1 MEPLKLVGLPNKKE
15 VRINL
20 VPYRSL
26 DAALG
31 KEGVNEDNLVR
42 IFSHI
47 KSLHKNNPTVSTSF
61 KNNVSYLGNGVEE
74 SRLDH
79 TITKKGGGNGTYQ
92 IDDTDGN
99 KYRWS
104 DYNDF
109 IIKNGNTPESQ
120 TDFIIGEANDEI
132 LHLTKPDKNGKQTV
146 TITNWTPWADKKG
159 KPLRGQIAKSIFMD
173 PNSSITDKTKALGEY
188 ILRPKSN
195 ISLDRRA
202 KYSNVIAFLFRDY
215 KYKSG
220 GKFTPKKSQ
229 LVKNAEELN
238 SKRDMRKKL
247 VRGTNWP
254 SIKKRIVKKQQGG
267 ILDDE
272 FLNYNNVS
280 ISETPLPELTF
291 NTFSFNPYN
300 YISEEPSKREVP
312 NQSSEEISQEPN
324 IQKEEKP
331 ILEKTVKSPDFDPKL
346 GLMGEFVKIATEEGI
361 PFRVTSGYRPNSI
374 TSNGSRS
381 WHSKGLALDIIPK
394 EGVSWE
400 VFKNS
405 FNKAPKTLKWIRDN
419 KMGILDETTPEMLA
433 RTGGTGAH
441 WHIGRDKMAVDSFS
455 KMFPISKNGGVL
467 KAQWGTKLTGVYT
480 VNPGDNLTKISN
492 SLEIPQD
499 SLLSY
504 NNIPKSKANDL
515 TIGQELLW
523 RKEPEFLDNV
533 KRFFFE
539 PKEES
544 DKSVSR
550 NDKIEKNVQLSKTTK
565 PEVNPI
571 YSTRF
576 KEKNFRK
583 FANTMKTI
591 YSEVLDELGLPKH
604 NISNLVRQD
613 ALESTYGTSPRGN
626 GYNLGGI
633 KVFNNKETLGTRH
646 SDGYYYR
653 NFKDLKDYARYK
665 IKLLHNDYGAIEAP
679 SEQFIDALH
688 GKNKKKKVYSAGKD
702 AYEKFRNMKSLN
714 KYLDESN

>member
-312 NQSSEEISQEPN
+312 NQSSEETSQEPN

-331 ILEKTVKSPDFDPKL
+331 VLEKTVKSPDFDPKL

-433 RTGGTGAH
+433 RTGGAGAH

-455 KMFPISKNGGVL
+455 KMFPIGKNGGVL

-515 TIGQELLW
+515 AIGQELLW

-550 NDKIEKNVQLSKTTK
+550 NNKIEKNVQLSKTTK

-633 KVFNNKETLGTRH
+633 KVFNNKESLGTRH

-653 NFKDLKDYARYK
+653 NFKNLKDYARYK

-679 SEQFIDALH
+679 AEQFIDALH

>member
-272 FLNYNNVS
+272 FLNYDNVS

-312 NQSSEEISQEPN
+312 NQSSEETSQEPN

-331 ILEKTVKSPDFDPKL
+331 VLEKTVKSPDFDPKL

-455 KMFPISKNGGVL
+455 KMFPIGKNGGVL

-633 KVFNNKETLGTRH
+633 KVFNNKESLGTRH

-653 NFKDLKDYARYK
+653 NFKNLKDYARYK

-679 SEQFIDALH
+679 AEQFIDALH

>member
-312 NQSSEEISQEPN
+312 NQSSEETSQEPN

-550 NDKIEKNVQLSKTTK
+550 NNKIEKNVQLSKTTK

-633 KVFNNKETLGTRH
+633 KVFNNKESLGTRH

-653 NFKDLKDYARYK
+653 NFKNLKDYARYK

-679 SEQFIDALH
+679 AEQFIDALH

>member
-312 NQSSEEISQEPN
+312 NQSSEETSQEPN

-331 ILEKTVKSPDFDPKL
+331 VLEKTVKSPDFDPKL

-433 RTGGTGAH
+433 RTGGAGAH
-441 WHIGRDKMAVDSFS
+441 WQIGRDKIAVDSFS
-455 KMFPISKNGGVL
+455 KKFPIGKNGGVL

-515 TIGQELLW
+515 AIGQELLW

-550 NDKIEKNVQLSKTTK
+550 NNKIEKNVQLSKTTK

-633 KVFNNKETLGTRH
+633 KVFNNKESLGTRH

-653 NFKDLKDYARYK
+653 NFKNLKDYARYK

-679 SEQFIDALH
+679 AEQFIDALH

>member
-1 MEPLKLVGLPNKKE
+1 MSTTNQIFFSNFLE
-15 VRINL
+15 NL
-20 VPYRSL
+20 FPKSDTPKYLTPHKTPYRPFL
-26 DAALG
+26 QVTR
-31 KEGVNEDNLVR
+31 EIENN
-42 IFSHI
+42 
-47 KSLHKNNPTVSTSF
+47 KN
-61 KNNVSYLGNGVEE
+61 Y
-74 SRLDH
+74 
-79 TITKKGGGNGTYQ
+79 KGGGWDAEKQLWFPHASKEGGRQTIGYGHKLTEEEANNNTYVNGLTDQEVEDLYRKDIEKHYIRTKDSFRKKGFGDFDSLPPLKQ
-92 IDDTDGN
+92 AILIDYEYTGTGPNVFPKFTEALLKDDTTALKKEYLRYLKKDLLKSRN
-99 KYRWS
+99 AITK
-104 DYNDF
+104 DF
-109 IIKNGNTPESQ
+109 LNLK
-120 TDFIIGEANDEI
+120 
-132 LHLTKPDKNGKQTV
+132 L
-146 TITNWTPWADKKG
+146 
-159 KPLRGQIAKSIFMD
+159 
-173 PNSSITDKTKALGEY
+173 
-188 ILRPKSN
+188 
-195 ISLDRRA
+195 
-202 KYSNVIAFLFRDY
+202 
-215 KYKSG
+215 G

-247 VRGTNWP
+247 IKGTSWP

-267 ILDDE
+267 TLDDE
-272 FLNYNNVS
+272 FLNYDNVN

-291 NTFSFNPYN
+291 DTSNFNPYN

-312 NQSSEEISQEPN
+312 NQSSEETSQEPN

-331 ILEKTVKSPDFDPKL
+331 VLEKTVKSPDFDPKL

-433 RTGGTGAH
+433 RTEGTGAH

-515 TIGQELLW
+515 AIGQELLW

-550 NDKIEKNVQLSKTTK
+550 NNIIEKNVWLSKTTK

-653 NFKDLKDYARYK
+653 NFKDLKDYAKYK

-679 SEQFIDALH
+679 AEQFIDALH
-688 GKNKKKKVYSAGKD
+688 GKNKKKKIYSAGKD

>member
-312 NQSSEEISQEPN
+312 NQSSEETSQEPN

-331 ILEKTVKSPDFDPKL
+331 VLEKTVKSPDFDPKL

-441 WHIGRDKMAVDSFS
+441 WHIGRDKIAVDSFS

-515 TIGQELLW
+515 VIGQELLW

>member
-312 NQSSEEISQEPN
+312 NQSSEETSQEPN

-331 ILEKTVKSPDFDPKL
+331 VLEKTVKSPDFDPKL

-455 KMFPISKNGGVL
+455 KMFPIGKNGGVL

>member
-1 MEPLKLVGLPNKKE
+1 MSDKNKLVRKISTDTVIPYFPTSDNLIKDLKLDSIYRNSIAAAFMPQY
-15 VRINL
+15 IN
-20 VPYRSL
+20 
-26 DAALG
+26 
-31 KEGVNEDNLVR
+31 
-42 IFSHI
+42 
-47 KSLHKNNPTVSTSF
+47 
-61 KNNVSYLGNGVEE
+61 E
-74 SRLDH
+74 S
-79 TITKKGGGNGTYQ
+79 GGN
-92 IDDTDGN
+92 
-99 KYRWS
+99 
-104 DYNDF
+104 
-109 IIKNGNTPESQ
+109 PE
-120 TDFIIGEANDEI
+120 EW
-132 LHLTKPDKNGKQTV
+132 V
-146 TITNWTPWADKKG
+146 
-159 KPLRGQIAKSIFMD
+159 
-173 PNSSITDKTKALGEY
+173 KT
-188 ILRPKSN
+188 SM
-195 ISLDRRA
+195 
-202 KYSNVIAFLFRDY
+202 FRI
-215 KYKSG
+215 G

-247 VRGTNWP
+247 IKGTSWP
-254 SIKKRIVKKQQGG
+254 STKKRMIKKQQGG
-267 ILDDE
+267 TLDDE
-272 FLNYNNVS
+272 FLNYDNVN

-291 NTFSFNPYN
+291 DTSNFNPYN

-312 NQSSEEISQEPN
+312 NQSSEETSQEPN

-331 ILEKTVKSPDFDPKL
+331 VLEKTVKSPDFDPKL

-374 TSNGSRS
+374 TSNGSHS

-515 TIGQELLW
+515 AIGQELLW

-550 NDKIEKNVQLSKTTK
+550 NNIIEKNVWLSKTTK

-679 SEQFIDALH
+679 AEQFIDALH
-688 GKNKKKKVYSAGKD
+688 GKNKKKKIYSAGKD

>member
-1 MEPLKLVGLPNKKE
+1 MSDKNKLVRKISTDT
-15 VRINL
+15 VI
-20 VPYRSL
+20 PYFPTS
-26 DAALG
+26 
-31 KEGVNEDNLVR
+31 DNLVKDLKLDSIYR
-42 IFSHI
+42 NSIAAAFMPQYI
-47 KSLHKNNPTVSTSF
+47 N
-61 KNNVSYLGNGVEE
+61 E
-74 SRLDH
+74 S
-79 TITKKGGGNGTYQ
+79 GGN
-92 IDDTDGN
+92 
-99 KYRWS
+99 
-104 DYNDF
+104 
-109 IIKNGNTPESQ
+109 PE
-120 TDFIIGEANDEI
+120 EW
-132 LHLTKPDKNGKQTV
+132 V
-146 TITNWTPWADKKG
+146 
-159 KPLRGQIAKSIFMD
+159 
-173 PNSSITDKTKALGEY
+173 KT
-188 ILRPKSN
+188 SM
-195 ISLDRRA
+195 
-202 KYSNVIAFLFRDY
+202 FRI
-215 KYKSG
+215 G

-247 VRGTNWP
+247 IKGTSWP

-267 ILDDE
+267 TLDDE
-272 FLNYNNVS
+272 FLNYDNVS

-291 NTFSFNPYN
+291 DTSNFNPYN

-312 NQSSEEISQEPN
+312 NQSSEETSQEPN

-331 ILEKTVKSPDFDPKL
+331 VLEKTVKSPDFDPKL

-455 KMFPISKNGGVL
+455 KMFPIGKNGGVL

-515 TIGQELLW
+515 VIGQELLW

-550 NDKIEKNVQLSKTTK
+550 NNIIEKNVWLSKTTK

-679 SEQFIDALH
+679 AEQFIDALH
-688 GKNKKKKVYSAGKD
+688 GKNKKKKIYSAGKD